1 MKLSKDKITLPG
13 RKQVYRFSDA
23 EGKFEKD
30 MIALADEKVEA
41 EPLLV
46 KVMEKGKLTY
56 ALPSL
61 EQIRANAAENLSKLP
76 EEYKALTDAP
86 VYPVELSRNLLNLVK
101 TLKRQLTI
109 NEINH
114 VALRRGCLVFL
125 LFLAGSFFVF
135 AAVAVSALPALRRD
149 FVAFLYVLALV
160 KDAVYSLLKT
170 RKQSLSLSPSNR
182 LLACIWST
190 RYIR

>member
-13 RKQVYRFSDA
+13 RKQVYRFRDA

-30 MIALADEKVEA
+30 MIALADEKFEA

-61 EQIRANAAENLSKLP
+61 EQIRANAAKNLSEFP

-86 VYPVELSRNLLNLVK
+86 IYPIELSRNLLNLVK
-101 TLKRQLTI
+101 NLKRQLI
-109 NEINH
+109 MKEINH
-114 VALRRGCLVFL
+114 A
-125 LFLAGSFFVF
+125 SD
-135 AAVAVSALPALRRD
+135 AAA
-149 FVAFLYVLALV
+149 
-160 KDAVYSLLKT
+160 
-170 RKQSLSLSPSNR
+170 
-182 LLACIWST
+182 
-190 RYIR
+190 